1 MFDDAVQYE
10 DVYED
15 TSFGRMHA
23 LMSRS
28 NEPNA
33 ECYVLVH
40 GLLVSASYMERT
52 AKLLAAKH
60 TVCVPNMLGHGK
72 SETPEFALN
81 IKEHAQAL
89 SEFLEA
95 QGIANPVLV
104 GGSYG
109 CNISAELAA
118 MDCVNAKAL
127 ILIGP
132 TDVQGRSVQSLMA
145 DLIKDGLF
153 EPPVMVPT
161 VIGDITRIGVDRC
174 LEQLGYMSEHD
185 LDGALLRCGIPIL
198 LIKGENDKLS
208 SEDLVQE
215 KFEMIP
221 NCQAINVIGS
231 AHCLSVSDPELMAQM
246 IEDFI
251 QQGDLSD
258 VYKAA

>member
-1 MFDDAVQYE
+1 
-10 DVYED
+10 
-15 TSFGRMHA
+15 
-23 LMSRS
+23 
-28 NEPNA
+28 
-33 ECYVLVH
+33 
-40 GLLVSASYMERT
+40 
-52 AKLLAAKH
+52 
-60 TVCVPNMLGHGK
+60 
-72 SETPEFALN
+72 
-81 IKEHAQAL
+81 
-89 SEFLEA
+89 
-95 QGIANPVLV
+95 
-104 GGSYG
+104 
-109 CNISAELAA
+109 
-118 MDCVNAKAL
+118 
-127 ILIGP
+127 
-132 TDVQGRSVQSLMA
+132 MA

-231 AHCLSVSDPELMAQM
+231 AHCLSVSDPELMAKM

-251 QQGDLSD
+251 QQGDLND
-258 VYKAA
+258 VYRAA